1 MATYDPAI
9 SAAWFKRLGGELD
22 RRQGQMQ
29 LLEEYYRGNHPLLYA
44 SSRFR
49 AAFGNMFMGFS
60 DNWCG
65 IVVDAL
71 EERLDIDGFRMSS
84 NAGDAADDDAWRI
97 WQANAMDANSQMAHS
112 EALTKGYSYVLVW
125 NDPDHPEIPLI
136 TVEDAR
142 EMVVAVDR
150 GSRKRLAALKRW
162 VDDDDSK
169 TVYATLYLPD
179 RIEKW
184 VSAKGQTATSGWQ
197 GPKGYAPRQVEGE
210 SWPLENPLGV
220 VPVVPLINRP
230 NLRGRGESELKEIVP
245 IQNAVN
251 KLTLDMLVA
260 AEFAAYRQRWVTGMD
275 IPIDPDTQKPVEPF
289 KSAVDRM
296 FVGED
301 KDTKFGQFDVTEL
314 GNYTG
319 AIDKLIGHIASI
331 TRTPSHYFMA
341 GASGYPSG
349 ETLKAAETG
358 LVRKAW
364 RRERYFGEGWEEVM
378 RLAFAV
384 LDDPRS
390 EILDSET
397 MWRNAES
404 RNDAVLADMAVKLG
418 SAPIEIPQEMLW
430 EMIGL
435 TPKQI
440 ERAKALRKA
449 LEEQELPDKGKPTA
463 LALVLPSGDTA
474 DVEDA
479 ADEPDAAAPAAPGAP
494 MPPAAGGGRN
504 GMPVMAVTGAPAA
517 RAPR

>member
-1 MATYDPAI
+1 MPYDPAA
-9 SAAWFKRLGGELD
+9 SASWFKRLGAVLD
-22 RRQGQMQ
+22 QRQGQMQ
-29 LLEEYYRGNHPLLYA
+29 LLDDYYRGNHPLLYA
-44 SSRFR
+44 SSKFR

-65 IVVDAL
+65 VVADAL
-71 EERLDIDGFRMSS
+71 EERLDVEGFRMSS
-84 NAGDAADDDAWRI
+84 GAGDSADDDAWRI
-97 WQANAMDANSQMAHS
+97 WQANGLDAMSQMAHT
-112 EALTKGYSYVLVW
+112 EALVKGYSCALVW
-125 NDPDHPEIPLI
+125 NDPDHPETPRI

-142 EMVVAVDR
+142 EVAVALDR
-150 GSRKRLAALKRW
+150 GNRTRLAALKRW
-162 VDDDDSK
+162 ADDDDAK

-184 VSAKGQTATSGWQ
+184 VSAKGQTAEAGWN
-197 GPKGYAPRQVEGE
+197 GPAGYLPRRVPDEP
-210 SWPLENPLGV
+210 WPLPNPLGV
-220 VPVVPLINRP
+220 VPVVPLVNRP
-230 NLRGRGESELKEIVP
+230 NLRGRGESEIKEIIP

-275 IPIDPDTQKPVEPF
+275 IPVDPDTKKPVEPF
-289 KSAVDRM
+289 KSAIDRM

-301 KDTKFGQFDVTEL
+301 KDTRFGSFDVTDL
-314 GNYTG
+314 SNYTT

-358 LVRKAW
+358 LVRKAL
-364 RRERYFGEGWEEVM
+364 RRMRYFGEAWEEVM

-384 LDDPRS
+384 LDDKRS

-397 MWRNAES
+397 IWRNPES
-404 RNDAVLADMAVKLG
+404 RNDAVTADMVVKVG

-430 EMIGL
+430 EMLGL

-440 ERAKALRKA
+440 ERAKALRAA
-449 LEEQELPDKGKPTA
+449 LEEEELPEKGAPTA
-463 LALVLPSGDTA
+463 LAIVLPSGDTA
-474 DVEDA
+474 DIPAA
-479 ADEPDAAAPAAPGAP
+479 ADATGPEVG

-504 GMPVMAVTGAPAA
+504 GMPVMAATGAPAA